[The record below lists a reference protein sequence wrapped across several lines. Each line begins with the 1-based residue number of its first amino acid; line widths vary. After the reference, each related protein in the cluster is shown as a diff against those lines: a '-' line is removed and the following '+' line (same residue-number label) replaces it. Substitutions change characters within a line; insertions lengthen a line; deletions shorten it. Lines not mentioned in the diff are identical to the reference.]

1 MKKIPIILG
10 VVFLVTVIANAYF
23 LNMPYY
29 NGTYLATDGDNEE
42 SITFNDNVATGS
54 LFFVGTV
61 RESDGEIKV
70 RHQDLYNPKT
80 IRSVDLKRKS
90 VFRLDMEVS
99 RNEYVPYTCKE
110 AVETQIGF
118 ILIEVF
124 SLAVAIIV
132 HLIFRD
138 KKNPCRNQRQGTQT
152 STEGDSGGDR
162 PGSPIALP

>member
-1 MKKIPIILG
+1 MKKIPIVLG
-10 VVFLVTVIANAYF
+10 VVFLVTVIANIYF
-23 LNMPYY
+23 LSLPYY
-29 NGTYLATDGDNEE
+29 NGTYSASDGDYEE
-42 SITFNDNVATGS
+42 SITFNDNVAIGS
-54 LFFVGTV
+54 FFFIGSV
-61 RESDGEIKV
+61 RENDGEITV
-70 RHQDLYNPKT
+70 RYQDLYNPKT

-90 VFRLDMEVS
+90 VFRFDMEVS
-99 RNEYVPYTCKE
+99 YDEYVPYTCKE
-110 AVETQIGF
+110 AVDTQIGF

-138 KKNPCRNQRQGTQT
+138 KKTPCRNQRQGKQT